1 MCPGAAAQEVKLDIL
16 MCSGHSPEMAVSEQL
31 LFLGISDKKGEKG
44 KQGSGGQREVVR
56 IPREAE
62 EPSWTLSPSVFA
74 YTWSR

>member
-1 MCPGAAAQEVKLDIL
+1 MKLDIL

-31 LFLGISDKKGEKG
+31 LFLGISDKIGEKG
-44 KQGSGGQREVVR
+44 KPGSGGQREVVR

-74 YTWSR
+74 YAWSP